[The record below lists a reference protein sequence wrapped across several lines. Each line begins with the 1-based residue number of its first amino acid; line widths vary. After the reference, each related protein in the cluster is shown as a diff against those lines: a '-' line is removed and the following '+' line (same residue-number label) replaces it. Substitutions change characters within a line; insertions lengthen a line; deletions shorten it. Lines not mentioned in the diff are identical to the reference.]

1 VLGLGD
7 QRLSKWPFHD
17 PENVATFTV
26 RQVTEKQLPILRVI
40 HDADDGGW
48 QFLTGAPIDM
58 ADAMLVSLRLVFGID
73 PTIGELFDLPVGWEA
88 ERSGIGEP
96 WRRSMQQSA

>member
-1 VLGLGD
+1 
-7 QRLSKWPFHD
+7 
-17 PENVATFTV
+17 
-26 RQVTEKQLPILRVI
+26 
-40 HDADDGGW
+40 
-48 QFLTGAPIDM
+48 M